1 MELLGLFEEGF
12 LFGEGFLRPLPGS
25 PSLIRC
31 GEQEAPTPALL
42 PVASAGPLPGSLG
55 STVHHPFVSGILI
68 SSPREKWTLVSHW
81 VGPCPS
87 AGFLVTVDHEWPY
100 SGQSGPGGSGKPQ
113 GGAGR
118 GEPRV
123 SLHSTCWQGWP
134 TLCAPR
140 EEAWVPAGL
149 QFMPPAPPR
158 SCELSW
164 KLLWTDSHSCEQ
176 RCKFLSRETR
186 FISY

>member
-12 LFGEGFLRPLPGS
+12 ILGEGFLPPLPGS

-31 GEQEAPTPALL
+31 GEQAARTPALL
-42 PVASAGPLPGSLG
+42 PVASAGPLPRSLG

-87 AGFLVTVDHEWPY
+87 AGLLVTVAHEWPY

-118 GEPRV
+118 GESRDGTGECPSAASAGRAGPLCV
-123 SLHSTCWQGWP
+123 HCGRRPGSRQVCNPCPPPPPELRAVLEVVLDRF
-134 TLCAPR
+134 TL
-140 EEAWVPAGL
+140 
-149 QFMPPAPPR
+149 M
-158 SCELSW
+158 
-164 KLLWTDSHSCEQ
+164 
-176 RCKFLSRETR
+176 
-186 FISY
+186 